1 MNINTFIRRLT
12 RLLLILIAPISMNVP
27 ATTVLPLSLEQ
38 LTDRAELVFYGSVV
52 ENTVIRDGDN
62 GRIATLT
69 RFQIH
74 DLIKGQAA
82 DSHTI
87 KQIGG
92 EIAGGRSLRIHGVP
106 RYEVGQSYVI
116 FLPRASSLGFSSP
129 VGLHQGNFTVVET
142 DGVKSVSNGARLTG
156 YTGGNAA
163 RAPLAVQAD
172 DPTRA
177 KLDDFINSV
186 RAYTQN

>member
-1 MNINTFIRRLT
+1 MNTKTFIHRLS
-12 RLLLILIAPISMNVP
+12 RLLVMAIAAISMNAS

-38 LTDRAELVFYGSVV
+38 LSERAELIFYGSVL
-52 ENTVIRDGDN
+52 ENTVIRDGDK

-69 RFQIH
+69 RFQVH
-74 DLIKGQAA
+74 ELIKGQAA
-82 DSHTI
+82 DTHTI

-106 RYEVGQSYVI
+106 RYEAGESYVI
-116 FLPRASSLGFSSP
+116 FLPRPSSLGFSSP
-129 VGLHQGNFTVVET
+129 VGLRQGNFTVTET
-142 DGVKSVSNGARLTG
+142 GGVKSVSNGSRLTANA
-156 YTGGNAA
+156 GGKAA

-177 KLDDFINSV
+177 RLDDFINSV
-186 RAYTQN
+186 RAYSRD